1 MVLGSLLVCP
11 VWHTSKS
18 NSGLSSTAVFRDPT
32 ICEASWITAGY
43 PGPMTSNKEFCFCWL
58 IAEGWVEGWLIGDA
72 ELKVLVFGIVAPVL
86 TCSILHRCKSRV
98 SQIGRS
104 SIIYDTIRRF
114 STIILQHMYGL
125 TVLTKY
131 LLFELHDLKDS
142 IIFLELNIIG
152 EVTLELE
159 GSDSD
164 MTLAFSKI
172 FKFIFES
179 YPWYEELQG

>member
-1 MVLGSLLVCP
+1 
-11 VWHTSKS
+11 
-18 NSGLSSTAVFRDPT
+18 
-32 ICEASWITAGY
+32 
-43 PGPMTSNKEFCFCWL
+43 
-58 IAEGWVEGWLIGDA
+58 
-72 ELKVLVFGIVAPVL
+72 
-86 TCSILHRCKSRV
+86 
-98 SQIGRS
+98 
-104 SIIYDTIRRF
+104 
-114 STIILQHMYGL
+114 MYGL

-179 YPWYEELQG
+179 T